1 MQHYSYKFNLS
12 FKVACFAWFVG
23 LGLLFGSV
31 ESYAQPV
38 LASLEQDRR
47 TARVQATYLTHLV
60 NFTYWQE
67 SHLPERGES
76 PKVVILGSEN
86 RGFIQSLRFLVR
98 QRALKISGQL
108 VELHHFDIGQEME
121 AEKMLS
127 GGCQVVF
134 LLGNSSFSPAKVR
147 SLTTHA
153 VIFGEGRNFVTEKSG
168 DVSFIV
174 SRNRVKLVVSEQY
187 FRRTSPKLSS
197 KLANLKSVVEIHPP
211 LKDEG

>member
-1 MQHYSYKFNLS
+1 MQHYPYKFKLS
-12 FKVACFAWFVG
+12 LQVTCFAWLVCF
-23 LGLLFGSV
+23 GLLFGSV
-31 ESYAQPV
+31 ESFAQPA

-67 SHLPERGES
+67 GHLPESGES
-76 PKVVILGSEN
+76 PKVVILGGES
-86 RGFIQSLRFLVR
+86 RGFVQSLRFLVR

-108 VELHHFDIGQEME
+108 VELHHFDIGQETE

-127 GGCQVVF
+127 DGCQVVF
-134 LLGNSSFSPAKVR
+134 LLGNSSFSPAQVR

-153 VIFGEGRNFVTEKSG
+153 VIFGEGRGFVTEKSG

-174 SRNRVKLVVSEQY
+174 SRNRVKLVVSEKY

-197 KLANLKSVVEIHPP
+197 KLANLKSVVEIYPP
-211 LKDEG
+211 R